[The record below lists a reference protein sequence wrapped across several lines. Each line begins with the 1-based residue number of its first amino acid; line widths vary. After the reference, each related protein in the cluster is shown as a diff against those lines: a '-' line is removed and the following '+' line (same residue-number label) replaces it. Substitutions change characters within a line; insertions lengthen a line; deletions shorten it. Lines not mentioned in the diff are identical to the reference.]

1 MAFQTEQPRTHG
13 RAWKS
18 HEGSAWAVAERTRGA
33 GRLRNKAAEVSKSAG
48 PGPESAGLA
57 ESSEQRLGQ
66 QSLVGSR
73 RLSPWAGGRMSMR
86 PAWHMDQS
94 ASAPGRTPAP
104 QEMPSA
110 ARLETVEISQR
121 ARGRV

>member
-57 ESSEQRLGQ
+57 ESSE
-66 QSLVGSR
+66 SGSAN
-73 RLSPWAGGRMSMR
+73 SPWWEAGGSPPG
-86 PAWHMDQS
+86 PA
-94 ASAPGRTPAP
+94 A
-104 QEMPSA
+104 E
-110 ARLETVEISQR
+110 
-121 ARGRV
+121 